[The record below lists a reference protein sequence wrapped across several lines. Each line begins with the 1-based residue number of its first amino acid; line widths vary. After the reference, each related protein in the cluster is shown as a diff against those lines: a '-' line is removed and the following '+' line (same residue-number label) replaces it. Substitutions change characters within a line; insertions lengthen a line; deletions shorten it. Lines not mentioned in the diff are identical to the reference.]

1 MNDEKKFSNKSDDNI
16 SNDDNRDNLRLNQDD
31 TLKDLKDSLQYTIED
46 TSEIFNRAIEALESG
61 LKDPEIRQESVEIV
75 NNLNNEFKV
84 ATEQA
89 QNKIISHYVK
99 GSLNPEEE

>member
-1 MNDEKKFSNKSDDNI
+1 MKDEKKFSNKIDNI
-16 SNDDNRDNLRLNQDD
+16 SNDENRDNSKLNQDD
-31 TLKDLKDSLQYTIED
+31 TLKDLKDSLQYIIED

-61 LKDPEIRQESVEIV
+61 LKDPKIRQESVEIV

-89 QNKIISHYVK
+89 QNKIISHYFK

>member
-1 MNDEKKFSNKSDDNI
+1 MKDEKKFSNKIDNI
-16 SNDDNRDNLRLNQDD
+16 SNDENRDNSKLNQDD

>member
-1 MNDEKKFSNKSDDNI
+1 MKDEKKFSNKIDSI
-16 SNDDNRDNLRLNQDD
+16 SNDENRDNSRLNQDD
-31 TLKDLKDSLQYTIED
+31 TLQDLKDTLQYTFED
-46 TSEIFNRAIEALESG
+46 TSEIFKSAIEALESG

>member
-1 MNDEKKFSNKSDDNI
+1 MKDEKKFSNKIDNI
-16 SNDDNRDNLRLNQDD
+16 SNDENRDNSKLNQDD
-31 TLKDLKDSLQYTIED
+31 TLKDLKDSLQYIIED

-61 LKDPEIRQESVEIV
+61 LKDPKIRQESVEIV

>member
-1 MNDEKKFSNKSDDNI
+1 MKDEKKFSNKIDNI
-16 SNDDNRDNLRLNQDD
+16 SNDENRDNSKLNQDD

-61 LKDPEIRQESVEIV
+61 LKAPEIRQESVEIV

>member
-1 MNDEKKFSNKSDDNI
+1 MKDEKKFSNKIDNI
-16 SNDDNRDNLRLNQDD
+16 SNDENRDNSKLNQDD
-31 TLKDLKDSLQYTIED
+31 TLKDLKDSLQYIIED